1 MGNLEFIDGLIKQN
15 EILTTEE
22 EKARC
27 RSVLCAAIN
36 WGHKIDREQAAYNR
50 AQKLK
55 SIIYRS

>member
-1 MGNLEFIDGLIKQN
+1 MNDLEFIESLVNQN
-15 EILTTEE
+15 RYLTTEE
-22 EKARC
+22 EKSWY
-27 RSVLCAAIN
+27 RSALCATLN